1 MISDFVHAARN
12 VFALELQDHSLS
24 TSAVQFAIQDV
35 SAAATAAENNAFEK
49 VCCHSIN
56 ILIIII
62 IIIILFYYYYYNCY
76 L

>member
-1 MISDFVHAARN
+1 M
-12 VFALELQDHSLS
+12 FALELQDHSLS

-35 SAAATAAENNAFEK
+35 NAAATAAENNAFEK

-62 IIIILFYYYYYNCY
+62 IILLLLLITV
-76 L
+76 

>member
-1 MISDFVHAARN
+1 MFS
-12 VFALELQDHSLS
+12 LELQDHSLS

-35 SAAATAAENNAFEK
+35 NAAATATENNAFEK

-62 IIIILFYYYYYNCY
+62 IILLLLLITV
-76 L
+76 